1 MSESNRKRRI
11 PPEKLAYWRAQV
23 AAWRE
28 SGLSRMAYCRREGVS
43 ASSLGHW
50 VRRLAREQDSRD
62 VAPVIVAVAPQQLA
76 SALPDARPGRVS
88 LRLHVGER
96 FQVDIVED
104 FAAPALRKL
113 LEVLAGM
120 ERSA

>member
-1 MSESNRKRRI
+1 MSESNRKRRT
-11 PPEKLAYWRAQV
+11 PAAKLSYWREQV

-28 SGLSRMAYCRREGVS
+28 SGLSRTDYCRREGVS

-62 VAPVIVAVAPQQLA
+62 AAPIIVAVAPQQLA
-76 SALPDARPGRVS
+76 SSLPDARPGRVS

-104 FAAPALRKL
+104 FASPALRKL
-113 LEVLAGM
+113 LEVLAEM